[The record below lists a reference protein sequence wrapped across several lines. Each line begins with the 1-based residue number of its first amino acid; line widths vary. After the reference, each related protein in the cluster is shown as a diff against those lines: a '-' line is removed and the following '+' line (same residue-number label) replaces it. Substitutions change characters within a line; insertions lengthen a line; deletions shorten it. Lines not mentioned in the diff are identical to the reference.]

1 MKILFA
7 TGAGN
12 CFFASSDTGTQS
24 FFFSFFSVVA
34 GGRDIS
40 YVFSLGSYLKVCVVI
55 VIKNQFDSLLD
66 F

>member
-1 MKILFA
+1 MPLGQGIAFSLPVTLALSLF
-7 TGAGN
+7 
-12 CFFASSDTGTQS
+12 FL
-24 FFFSFFSVVA
+24 SFFSVVA